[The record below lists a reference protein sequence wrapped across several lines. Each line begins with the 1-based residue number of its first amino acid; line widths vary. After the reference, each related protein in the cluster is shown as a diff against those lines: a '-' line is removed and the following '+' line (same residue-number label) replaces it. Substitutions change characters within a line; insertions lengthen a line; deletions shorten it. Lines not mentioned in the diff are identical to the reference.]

1 MLCNCGGNRGKGYQ
15 GSPMILIVF
24 GEVGCASSERM
35 KTKFLLAEQVNSLC
49 LEDRPDTVY

>member
-1 MLCNCGGNRGKGYQ
+1 
-15 GSPMILIVF
+15 MILIVF